1 MQEASNLSKYPQYS
15 CYKFDVGLKKTKYSF
30 PLKEVEKLEDYEQK
44 MDVILETYFNKPA
57 ATDTAVDESEPVDV
71 DVEGAVERTDPSM
84 AAYAQ
89 AISRTLRS

>member
-1 MQEASNLSKYPQYS
+1 MKDQKVNIAFHEKST
-15 CYKFDVGLKKTKYSF
+15 GLT
-30 PLKEVEKLEDYEQK
+30 LKQKDEFNDLVEGLEYDNIEDCNQK

-71 DVEGAVERTDPSM
+71 DEEGAVTRSDPSM